1 MKHRKNSRL
10 NKFVL
15 KKANAT
21 LLRGGII
28 AYPTE
33 AVFGLGCDP
42 MNAEAIQHLL
52 RLKNRPQSKG
62 LILVAASF
70 QQLEPYIQDLSP
82 PLFDKVMKTWPG
94 PVNWLLPANTT
105 APQYLRGSHRLQAV
119 RVSQNPTIQALCR
132 KFGGA
137 IVSTSANF
145 SNRPPAKT
153 ALQVRAC
160 FKKNIDF
167 VINGSIGQQHQPCEI
182 RNGLNNKILRPA
194 TG

>member
-1 MKHRKNSRL
+1 MKHLKYNRL
-10 NKFVL
+10 SKFAL

-21 LLRGGII
+21 LVKGGII

-42 MNAEAIQHLL
+42 MNAGAIQHLL
-52 RLKNRPQSKG
+52 TLKNRPQSKG

-70 QQLEPYIQDLSP
+70 EQLEPYIQDLSP

-94 PVNWLLPANTT
+94 PVNWLLPANAA

-132 KFGGA
+132 EFGGA
-137 IVSTSANF
+137 IVSTSANITG
-145 SNRPPAKT
+145 RPPAKT
-153 ALQVRAC
+153 ALQVKLC
-160 FKKNIDF
+160 FNNSIDF
-167 VINGSIGQQHQPCEI
+167 VLNGKTGEQQQPCEI
-182 RNGLNNKILRPA
+182 RNGLNDTIIRSA
-194 TG
+194 T